1 MKKALLIAVVM
12 GLAVLSN
19 AQVYTQTYSAGD
31 INGVGD
37 VQTSTAQTSPC
48 PGVITFTG
56 LPAGIVVDSVNVV
69 YDFFSTMAG
78 FQSPFDQRSYIRC
91 TTTGIS
97 ESTLALAN
105 VQGIATVAN
114 YNRTI
119 SIANGPLTST
129 TLTFELHAGTTSLI
143 PGSCTGSGHLVLN
156 NSWTVT
162 VYTSG
167 SATCA
172 APSNL
177 AASATSASS
186 VTLDWTPGG
195 SETQW
200 EVQYGLANGSAVQSV
215 TVNAHPHTVSN
226 LDSATSYEFYVRAIC
241 AAGDSSL
248 IEGPLVV
255 TTDTPACAAPTNLM
269 ISGITQT
276 EATLGWTASGFSVDY
291 VIEFGP
297 SGFTPGTGAGTVITG
312 AQSNPW
318 LLTGL
323 SEGMLYDAYVRKNC
337 GLNASDFAGPVSFE
351 TLPSD
356 IGLSEWAESIQL
368 YPNPATDRIFV
379 EAVRPMDYAMF
390 SAMGVEVMTGSLSA
404 GPNELKFTLSPGW
417 YLLRAGEVQLPIL
430 VVE

>member
-177 AASATSASS
+177 AASSTSASS
-186 VTLDWTPGG
+186 VRMLMEKPK
-195 SETQW
+195 TQ
-200 EVQYGLANGSAVQSV
+200 LAASV
-215 TVNAHPHTVSN
+215 PRSDMGIATAGTRVKRQLPENRRIVRITMRIENARVRN
-226 LDSATSYEFYVRAIC
+226 TSDTA
-241 AAGDSSL
+241 
-248 IEGPLVV
+248 PL
-255 TTDTPACAAPTNLM
+255 M
-269 ISGITQT
+269 K
-276 EATLGWTASGFSVDY
+276 TASS
-291 VIEFGP
+291 E
-297 SGFTPGTGAGTVITG
+297 IT
-312 AQSNPW
+312 
-318 LLTGL
+318 
-323 SEGMLYDAYVRKNC
+323 C
-337 GLNASDFAGPVSFE
+337 
-351 TLPSD
+351 
-356 IGLSEWAESIQL
+356 
-368 YPNPATDRIFV
+368 
-379 EAVRPMDYAMF
+379 
-390 SAMGVEVMTGSLSA
+390 SLMSSRW
-404 GPNELKFTLSPGW
+404 ELK
-417 YLLRAGEVQLPIL
+417 RATAWCAPSEI
-430 VVE
+430 